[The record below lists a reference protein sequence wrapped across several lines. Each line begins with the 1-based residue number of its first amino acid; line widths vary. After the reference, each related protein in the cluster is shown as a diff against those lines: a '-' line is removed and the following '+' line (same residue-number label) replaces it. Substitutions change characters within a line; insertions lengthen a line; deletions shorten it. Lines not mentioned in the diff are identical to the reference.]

1 MRFLLDHD
9 APDEVAFSLEALGH
23 DVARL
28 RQLAPVRLK
37 DDEVLRLAGERKMV
51 LITCNRDDF
60 IEAASRVSHAG
71 VIVLIR
77 RKSRAQERS
86 ALVRLLDKAGE
97 QGIRGNINFA

>member
-1 MRFLLDHD
+1 VKFLLDHD

-23 DVARL
+23 EVARL
-28 RQLAPVRLK
+28 RHLAPVRLK
-37 DDEVLRLAGERKMV
+37 DDEVLRLAGERNMV

-60 IEAASRVSHAG
+60 IRAASRVSHAG